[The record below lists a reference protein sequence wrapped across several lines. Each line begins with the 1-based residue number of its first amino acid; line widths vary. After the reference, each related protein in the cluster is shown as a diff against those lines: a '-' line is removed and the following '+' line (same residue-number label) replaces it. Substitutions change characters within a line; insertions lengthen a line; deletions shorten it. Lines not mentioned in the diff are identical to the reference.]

1 MQITIE
7 AWQDAEKE
15 ERELLRYDILRME
28 YEEDFLIVWL
38 DPDVYKMQDIE
49 VRMGCDKFVIPMD
62 EVIRIT
68 INNGRQ
74 EPTYS
79 LSRLTPALV
88 VGEPN
93 ARLN

>member
-1 MQITIE
+1 VHITIE
-7 AWQDAEKE
+7 AWQSAEKD

-38 DPDVYKMQDIE
+38 DPDAYGMQDIE
-49 VRMGCDKFVIPMD
+49 VRMGCDRFVIPMD

-68 INNGRQ
+68 LDDGRQ
-74 EPTYS
+74 EPKHS
-79 LSRLTPALV
+79 PIRLTQALV